1 MLGRRKATLPPHE
14 KEQAPQRTGK
24 KFEGGEEKINSDF
37 ITLTAC
43 HIFAYFYLLKKNL
56 LMGNVNTIRVCI
68 QIHSIFHLT
77 KQHKI
82 GYYILYYQSV
92 QGAMI

>member
-1 MLGRRKATLPPHE
+1 
-14 KEQAPQRTGK
+14 
-24 KFEGGEEKINSDF
+24 
-37 ITLTAC
+37 
-43 HIFAYFYLLKKNL
+43 
-56 LMGNVNTIRVCI
+56 MGNVNITRVCI

-82 GYYILYYQSV
+82 GYYILYYQNV

>member
-1 MLGRRKATLPPHE
+1 
-14 KEQAPQRTGK
+14 
-24 KFEGGEEKINSDF
+24 
-37 ITLTAC
+37 
-43 HIFAYFYLLKKNL
+43 
-56 LMGNVNTIRVCI
+56 MGNVNAIRVCI

-92 QGAMI
+92 QGAMIWSSLCFRPSIKYVICHMPPVNDALGN